1 MVRCKTNAGSPAKHL
16 KNTNK
21 HYFFRNQQTISMHS
35 SSTVLKFNNS
45 ENFVYFCLIKNIHS
59 NTALSNSIRKKLHII
74 TLARFISNNDVK
86 FIGIQW
92 DSYMYL

>member
-45 ENFVYFCLIKNIHS
+45 ENFVYFVSSRIFTRIQRYQ
-59 NTALSNSIRKKLHII
+59 IRDERNYISLH
-74 TLARFISNNDVK
+74 
-86 FIGIQW
+86 
-92 DSYMYL
+92 